1 MPLKTRALKS
11 QSRTAA
17 AQLPARFTEKSAS
30 VDGVTISYKVGG
42 QGPAVVLLYGYAQTS
57 HMRRPLMPLLAVFH
71 AVIVPDLR
79 GAGGS
84 SRPPAGYDKKTLAG
98 DVHGLV
104 RQLGHQHVTLVG
116 HDIGLMVAYA

>member
-1 MPLKTRALKS
+1 MPLKPRVLKS

-17 AQLPARFTEKSAS
+17 ARLPAGFTEKSAN
-30 VDGVTISYKVGG
+30 VDGVTISYKVRG
-42 QGPAVVLLYGYAQTS
+42 QGPAVVLLHDYAQTS
-57 HMRRPLMPLLAVFH
+57 HMWRPLMPLLAVSH
-71 AVIVPDLR
+71 TVIALDLR

-84 SRPPAGYDKKTLAG
+84 ARPAAGYDKKTLAR